1 MRACVVVGTRPEAI
15 KLAPVIRRLRE
26 TGAVCLIINTGQHR
40 DMCSQALGAFGLSAD
55 MELATM
61 TPGQSLGLLTSKLFA
76 ALDSALASE
85 PCDWVIVQGDT
96 SSAMAGA
103 MTAFYRRV
111 RLAHVEAGLRTYDR
125 LSPFPEEINRTIIAQ
140 VADLHFAPTQRA
152 ADNLARAGVA
162 ASAVEVTGNTV
173 VDAIAL
179 LRPGLGSRRLDD
191 VLPAAALAEIAVGR
205 VALVTMHRRESFGA
219 GIASVCEALRDLAA
233 RYPDLVIVCPV
244 HPNPNIR
251 EPVMRLLSGVG
262 RVHLVEPL
270 PYLDIMA
277 LLSRAT
283 LVLTDSGGLQEEA
296 PSFGKPLLIL
306 RDVTERPE
314 AVEVGAA
321 RLVGTDRASIF
332 QNACTLL
339 DDAAAYARM
348 AQAGNPFGDGRASE
362 RIAAALLQSRA
373 PA

>member
-1 MRACVVVGTRPEAI
+1 
-15 KLAPVIRRLRE
+15 
-26 TGAVCLIINTGQHR
+26 
-40 DMCSQALGAFGLSAD
+40 
-55 MELATM
+55 
-61 TPGQSLGLLTSKLFA
+61 
-76 ALDSALASE
+76 
-85 PCDWVIVQGDT
+85 
-96 SSAMAGA
+96 
-103 MTAFYRRV
+103 
-111 RLAHVEAGLRTYDR
+111 
-125 LSPFPEEINRTIIAQ
+125 
-140 VADLHFAPTQRA
+140 
-152 ADNLARAGVA
+152 
-162 ASAVEVTGNTV
+162 
-173 VDAIAL
+173 
-179 LRPGLGSRRLDD
+179 
-191 VLPAAALAEIAVGR
+191 
-205 VALVTMHRRESFGA
+205 
-219 GIASVCEALRDLAA
+219 
-233 RYPDLVIVCPV
+233 
-244 HPNPNIR
+244 
-251 EPVMRLLSGVG
+251 MRLLSGVG